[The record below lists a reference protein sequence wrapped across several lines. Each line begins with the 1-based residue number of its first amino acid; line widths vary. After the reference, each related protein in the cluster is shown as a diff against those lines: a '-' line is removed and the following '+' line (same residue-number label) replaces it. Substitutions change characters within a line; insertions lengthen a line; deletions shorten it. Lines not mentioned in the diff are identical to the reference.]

1 MLKKIIFNVSAKDE
15 VIADCVKLLPAKN
28 YTDTIQKD
36 FDYTGQN
43 YITVTYKNF
52 CQKSFNVP
60 EITLFTDTTNG
71 GDFTAKTGSFS
82 INPMQEIQK
91 QVKYFGMYKG
101 AKLNPVY
108 PISLNGISAT
118 YSLIITVPEVNT
130 PPVTSDVIIEI
141 DNRDSYT
148 FKIEDFINHF
158 SDVDGDDL
166 SAVIITGD
174 TSLYEYKGSTLV
186 SGTEIPKIDIINNQL
201 KIKSQNT
208 NDFIDNGVLWNAV
221 DSRGAISS

>member
-52 CQKSFNVP
+52 CQKSFSVP

-71 GDFTAKTGSFS
+71 GNFTAKTGSFS

-91 QVKYFGMYKG
+91 QVRYFGMYKG

-108 PISLNGISAT
+108 PISLNGVSAT
-118 YSLIITVPEVNT
+118 YSLTIKVPEVNN
-130 PPVTSDVIIEI
+130 PPVTSNILIEL
-141 DNRDSYT
+141 DNRESYT
-148 FKIEDFINHF
+148 LTVQDFLNHF

-166 SAVIITGD
+166 SAVIISGD
-174 TSLYEYKGSTLV
+174 ASLYEYKGAKLV
-186 SGTEIPKIDIINNQL
+186 SGTTIPRIDIANGLL

-208 NDFIDNGVLWNAV
+208 NDFIDNGTLWNAI

>member
-1 MLKKIIFNVSAKDE
+1 MLKQIIFNVSAKDE
-15 VIADCVKLLPAKN
+15 VIGDCVKLLPSKN
-28 YTDTIQKD
+28 YTDIIQKD
-36 FDYTGQN
+36 FDYNGET
-43 YITVTYKNF
+43 YIAVTFKNF
-52 CQKSFNVP
+52 CNKSFTVP
-60 EITLFTDTTNG
+60 EMTLFTDAVNG
-71 GDFTAKTGSFS
+71 GNFTAKTEAFS

-141 DNRDSYT
+141 DNRNSYT

-174 TSLYEYKGSTLV
+174 TSLYEYKGGSLV
-186 SGTEIPKIDIINNQL
+186 SGLQIPKIDIVNGQL